1 MYLIWNWKSTSV
13 YICTCILSVD
23 ECGTSSIF
31 QNRKLLADAY
41 QAQHVMRDLKQK
53 YWYCMLLC
61 TYHFK
66 RFIIELNMSQSSQIE
81 SMADKPLTMPWSLK
95 NWDNDQ
101 ELRDSGKKSKINK
114 GWSMS
119 GSWWPDNLF
128 STEGTVIHGAFS
140 FNELHLPT
148 VIHGAFSF
156 SELHLPIRKGYK

>member
-1 MYLIWNWKSTSV
+1 MNINNDNWIINHQLPNCLHSCNGTSTIRVLFPFQIRNTIGSFAEISMYLIWNWKSTSV

-31 QNRKLLADAY
+31 QNRKLLGDAY

-81 SMADKPLTMPWSLK
+81 SMADKPLTMPWSIK
-95 NWDNDQ
+95 NWDND
-101 ELRDSGKKSKINK
+101 
-114 GWSMS
+114 
-119 GSWWPDNLF
+119 
-128 STEGTVIHGAFS
+128 
-140 FNELHLPT
+140 
-148 VIHGAFSF
+148 
-156 SELHLPIRKGYK
+156 